1 MAATSV
7 TQKMRIDDGKGGWI
21 ETGTFVLDAASI
33 AAAAQGIETATI
45 TGAEIGDGVFL
56 NARAMEANAAVV
68 GGKITAADT
77 LSIYINNMYDSTT
90 AKNLGSLTFDYMIV
104 HYS

>member
-1 MAATSV
+1 MSASSV
-7 TQKMRIDDGKGGWI
+7 TSKGRVDSGKGGWI
-21 ETGTFVLDAASI
+21 EFGTFVLDAASI

-45 TGAEIGDGVFL
+45 TGAKVGDAVFL

-68 GGKITAADT
+68 GGKITSTDT
-77 LSIYINNMYDSTT
+77 LSIYINNMYDATT
-90 AKNLGSLTFDYMIV
+90 AKDLGSLTFDWMIV